1 MNTESFFKPIR
12 KVEKQYFNKVR
23 KTLTYKLIKFI
34 VLFPFYA
41 IWVGSTKLISKIKI
55 KRKNKPDIVLTN
67 IVEGFKHLIYNDPDV
82 EFLATERAKI
92 CAKCPF
98 AEKSGIYSV
107 VIDNKTKNIQGMKC
121 GKCGCNLSAKVRS
134 VQDACPLGKW

>member
-55 KRKNKPDIVLTN
+55 KRKNK
-67 IVEGFKHLIYNDPDV
+67 K
-82 EFLATERAKI
+82 
-92 CAKCPF
+92 
-98 AEKSGIYSV
+98 
-107 VIDNKTKNIQGMKC
+107 
-121 GKCGCNLSAKVRS
+121 
-134 VQDACPLGKW
+134 